1 MCSSIDEFATCSADM
16 ELGRFGQKSGVNRGK
31 VMRHETCDSKDLKTE
46 FNLLDRVY
54 AVIYLF
60 ELEIV

>member
-1 MCSSIDEFATCSADM
+1 M